1 MGIANSN
8 MAFGYRLTPDL
19 ASQILATAATTAVAT
34 TSAPVLLLP
43 RTDRLRRG
51 RRPWVAEHN

>member
-1 MGIANSN
+1 MGISNSD

-19 ASQILATAATTAVAT
+19 ASQIMA
-34 TSAPVLLLP
+34 SASASHCSRVPRLP

-51 RRPWVAEHN
+51 RRPRVGELG

>member
-19 ASQILATAATTAVAT
+19 ASQILATAPAAQWSPT
-34 TSAPVLLLP
+34 PRLP
-43 RTDRLRRG
+43 RINRLRRG
-51 RRPWVAEHN
+51 PRP

>member
-1 MGIANSN
+1 MGISNSN

-19 ASQILATAATTAVAT
+19 ASQILATAPP
-34 TSAPVLLLP
+34 SSRSPVSLVTRLP

-51 RRPWVAEHN
+51 RRPWAAEDN